1 MAAMDDNFRVIPAQP
16 HLTDQLIRLGVPEN
30 LDGVFGL
37 VPGLTNELVSAAEAG
52 DWKLAADKQRQL
64 SGLLHVMRSSGNVFG
79 CAEALLRAR
88 GINCHI
94 TPAPLQSLTEEQM
107 QQFMSLPIVHSLL

>member
-1 MAAMDDNFRVIPAQP
+1 VIPAQP

-37 VPGLTNELVSAAEAG
+37 IPRLTNELVSAAEAG
-52 DWKLAADKQRQL
+52 DWNRAADKQRHL
-64 SGLLHVMRSSGNVFG
+64 SGLLHAMRSSGNVFG

-88 GINCHI
+88 GIACHI
-94 TPAPLQSLTEEQM
+94 TPAPFQSLPEEQA
-107 QQFMSLPIVHSLL
+107 QQFLSLPIVQSLL